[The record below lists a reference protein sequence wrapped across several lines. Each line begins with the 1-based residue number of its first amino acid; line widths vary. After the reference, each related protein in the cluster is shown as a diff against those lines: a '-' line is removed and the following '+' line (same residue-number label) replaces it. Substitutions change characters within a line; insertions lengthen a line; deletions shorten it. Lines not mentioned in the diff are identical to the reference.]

1 MVAKNSVTI
10 ENTDSPTAQLHKNKL
25 TQCFDDML
33 KMSTEMLVQEQLKTI
48 QLDNSITNGFSA
60 EHQKNLKE
68 KFHMF
73 HGILD
78 DLDITL
84 DKCASYVETLNKI
97 GLEKEETRKKEAA
110 LEEERKKKKLEE
122 EQEKQRLAKEK
133 QQREKE
139 QKEKEK
145 KELLEKK
152 KKEEEETKAKQS
164 AAAAA
169 AAATSA
175 AQTTVGT
182 SSNNPLDLMDDMQ
195 LSFDDNIG
203 MNVDSNNNDNNN
215 NNNKD
220 SSITAGF
227 GNELG
232 SNKPGILAVS
242 TDANDIDPLTSLV
255 SPIKSSDKSG
265 DNSTTKDDTKNRTN
279 TTLNENG
286 SNSVFNDLDN
296 MDMSLFTD
304 LDNTNFDPLADT
316 LTGTADLISKPTG
329 DNNINNNN
337 SSGNTNDAK
346 KPTTNENSSKD
357 INLTDSNVN
366 PDANNL
372 NDGLN
377 MMDPL
382 QDMGDDYLTL
392 NDFNDLNI
400 DWNAGGDSGDL
411 DLNDFNI

>member
-48 QLDNSITNGFSA
+48 QLDNGITNGFSG

-97 GLEKEETRKKEAA
+97 GLEKEETRRKEAA
-110 LEEERKKKKLEE
+110 LEEERKKKKLEQ

-152 KKEEEETKAKQS
+152 KKEEEEAKAKAKES
-164 AAAAA
+164 AAAAV
-169 AAATSA
+169 
-175 AQTTVGT
+175 QTTAGS

-203 MNVDSNNNDNNN
+203 MNVDNNNN

-220 SSITAGF
+220 TGITTGF
-227 GNELG
+227 GDDLG
-232 SNKPGILAVS
+232 TNKPGILAIS
-242 TDANDIDPLTSLV
+242 ADSNDIDPLTSLT
-255 SPIKSSDKSG
+255 SPIKSSGKN
-265 DNSTTKDDTKNRTN
+265 NSNTNNKDDIKNRTN
-279 TTLNENG
+279 ATLIENG

-316 LTGTADLISKPTG
+316 LTSTTDLTTKSTG
-329 DNNINNNN
+329 DNNNNNN
-337 SSGNTNDAK
+337 NTNDTK
-346 KPTTNENSSKD
+346 KPATNENAGKD